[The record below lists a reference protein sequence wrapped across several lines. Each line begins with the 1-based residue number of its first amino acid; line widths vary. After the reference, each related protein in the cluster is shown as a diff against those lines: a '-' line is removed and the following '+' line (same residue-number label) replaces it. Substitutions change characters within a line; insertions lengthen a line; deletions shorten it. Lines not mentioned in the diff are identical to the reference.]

1 MLGVVD
7 AVAQDAD
14 EPPDELLGALGVR
27 RDEITDVV
35 QCVIDKVGV
44 DLGLQ
49 VLHLHP
55 AVHLDEVH
63 VPLAQLLNAAHHLV
77 DLMGDLFDLVAGV
90 DLNDMVGVFLPDEPD
105 LLHEGVHRLHHLLGH
120 DVHDADE
127 HRRPAQAQH
136 QNQEQPH
143 QKIIVV
149 RGRVDEGISQHR
161 AVFQRAAAAQIAAPI
176 HLHIPRRVGGAVF
189 VGVLL
194 GEEGGVR
201 AGDDIAV
208 GLGEDGVVLVSA
220 EQLRPVVLVQIDRR
234 RTLIFAVPVEGVY
247 HDVFR
252 AVGPEVV
259 DRGIDGPHEVAGVFL
274 RDAVELLPVQVH
286 LPL

>member
-14 EPPDELLGALGVR
+14 EPPDELLGALGVC

-35 QCVIDKVGV
+35 QRVIDKVGV

-55 AVHLDEVH
+55 AVHLDEIH

-77 DLMGDLFDLVAGV
+77 DLMGDLFDLVAGI
-90 DLNDMVGVFLPDEPD
+90 DFNDMVGVFLPDDPD

-136 QNQEQPH
+136 QDQEQPH

-149 RGRVDEGISQHR
+149 RGRVDEGIGQHR
-161 AVFQRAAAAQIAAPI
+161 AIFQRAAAAQIAAPL
-176 HLHIPRRVGGAVF
+176 HLHIPRRVGGTVL

-208 GLGEDGVVLVSA
+208 GLGEDGVVLVPA
-220 EQLRPVVLVQIDRR
+220 EQLRPIVLVQIDRR
-234 RTLIFAVPVEGVY
+234 RPLIFAVPVEGVY
-247 HDVFR
+247 HDVF
-252 AVGPEVV
+252 
-259 DRGIDGPHEVAGVFL
+259 
-274 RDAVELLPVQVH
+274 
-286 LPL
+286 